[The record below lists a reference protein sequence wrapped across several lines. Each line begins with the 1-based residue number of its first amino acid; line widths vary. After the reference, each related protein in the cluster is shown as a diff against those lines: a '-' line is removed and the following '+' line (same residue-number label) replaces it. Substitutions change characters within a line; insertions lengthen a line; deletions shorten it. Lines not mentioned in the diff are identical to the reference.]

1 MSQVIIIRHQ
11 NSRQFDTRILL
22 PDRSAFQNPILTV
35 FRILVKI
42 ATSVSYLTFSR

>member
-1 MSQVIIIRHQ
+1 MSQVIIVRHQ

-35 FRILVKI
+35 LE
-42 ATSVSYLTFSR
+42 YLSR